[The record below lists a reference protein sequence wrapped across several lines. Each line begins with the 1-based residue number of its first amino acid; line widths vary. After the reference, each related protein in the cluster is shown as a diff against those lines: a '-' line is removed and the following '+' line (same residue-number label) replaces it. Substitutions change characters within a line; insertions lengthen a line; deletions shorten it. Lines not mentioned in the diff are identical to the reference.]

1 MNVDD
6 EHDATVGRL
15 KQKPRTDWRR
25 GAAASRRRQTGQ
37 ASRARSNKNPFA
49 SIGGLGFTRR
59 PRPMAAPQ
67 PSPPATV
74 TPPRHHDPGVDL
86 EIKDAQLIFNA
97 VWNELLEERG
107 KNYLRFA
114 KEIILL
120 GGAPGAG
127 KGTNTRFILNARGL
141 TCDSI
146 VVSDLLDSPV
156 ARRIKEAGGLVGDK
170 EVVGLV
176 FRKLLELEYRDGAVL
191 DGFPRTKVQVECLK
205 LLVEKMREL
214 HREFYDT
221 PLHGHFRLPVI
232 HIMVLFVEEKVS
244 IERQLKRGRDIQAH
258 NDEVAATGIGEV
270 QELRATD
277 LDVAAARR
285 RYRVFK
291 EQTWE
296 ALQSL
301 KKTFFYHFINA
312 NGPVAEVEANIT
324 RELEYQSSLE
334 LDPKTF
340 GRLRHLPLARDII
353 VHARQELVR
362 RLDDYEFEHPEL
374 FQRVIEFIEKK
385 AMPIVIRHA
394 ISGVATV
401 NSEEPLLHD
410 PHALAMLIDI
420 FSERGY
426 HAVVDLHRIEIPEKV
441 DLQTGAI
448 TCREKK
454 VFRITI
460 RFKGSEIRRG

>member
-1 MNVDD
+1 M
-6 EHDATVGRL
+6 
-15 KQKPRTDWRR
+15 
-25 GAAASRRRQTGQ
+25 AAATEPTSTPD
-37 ASRARSNKNPFA
+37 A
-49 SIGGLGFTRR
+49 LR
-59 PRPMAAPQ
+59 PAPAQ
-67 PSPPATV
+67 
-74 TPPRHHDPGVDL
+74 PPRADL

-97 VWNELLEERG
+97 VWNELVEERG
-107 KNYLRFA
+107 RNYLRFA

-120 GGAPGAG
+120 GGAPGSG
-127 KGTNTRFILNARGL
+127 KGTNTGFILNARGL
-141 TCDSI
+141 TCESI
-146 VVSDLLDSPV
+146 VVSDLLDSPA
-156 ARRIKEAGGLVGDK
+156 ARKIKENGGLVGDK

-176 FRKLLELEYRDGAVL
+176 FRKLLELDYRDGAVL

-205 LLVEKMREL
+205 LLVGKMREL

-221 PLHGHFRLPVI
+221 PLHGHFRLPII

-244 IERQLKRGRDIQAH
+244 IDRQLQRGRDIQAH
-258 NDEVAATGIGEV
+258 NEEVTATGIGEL
-270 QELRATD
+270 QELRTTD

-285 RYRVFK
+285 RYQVFK

-312 NGPVAEVEANIT
+312 NGQIEEVEENIKK
-324 RELEYQSSLE
+324 ELEYQSSLE

-353 VHARQELVR
+353 IHARQELVR

-374 FQRVIEFIEKK
+374 FARVIEFVEKK
-385 AMPIVIRHA
+385 IMPIVIRHA
-394 ISGVATV
+394 ISGVATI

-410 PHALAMLIDI
+410 AHALAMLIDV

-426 HAVVDLHRIEIPEKV
+426 HALIDLHRIEVPERV

>member
-1 MNVDD
+1 MPAARESSAPPNSVSPGKHR
-6 EHDATVGRL
+6 ES
-15 KQKPRTDWRR
+15 
-25 GAAASRRRQTGQ
+25 GA
-37 ASRARSNKNPFA
+37 
-49 SIGGLGFTRR
+49 
-59 PRPMAAPQ
+59 
-67 PSPPATV
+67 
-74 TPPRHHDPGVDL
+74 DL

-97 VWNELLEERG
+97 VWNELIEERG
-107 KNYLRFA
+107 RNYLRFA
-114 KEIILL
+114 REIILL
-120 GGAPGAG
+120 GGAPGSG

-146 VVSDLLDSPV
+146 VVSDLLDSPA
-156 ARRIKEAGGLVGDK
+156 ARKIKENGGLVGDK

-176 FRKLLELEYRDGAVL
+176 FRKLLDLEYRDGAVL

-214 HREFYDT
+214 HREHYDT
-221 PLHGHFRLPVI
+221 PLHAHFRLPVI

-277 LDVAAARR
+277 LDVTAARR
-285 RYRVFK
+285 RYQVFK

-312 NGPVAEVEANIT
+312 NGPIAEVEENIKK
-324 RELEYQSSLE
+324 ELEYQSSLE

-353 VHARQELVR
+353 IHARQELVR
-362 RLDDYEFEHPEL
+362 RLDGYEFDQPEL
-374 FQRVIEFIEKK
+374 FQKVVEFVDKRI
-385 AMPIVIRHA
+385 MPIVIRHA

-410 PHALAMLIDI
+410 SHALAMLIDI

-426 HAVVDLHRIEIPEKV
+426 HALVDLHRIEVPERV

>member
-1 MNVDD
+1 
-6 EHDATVGRL
+6 
-15 KQKPRTDWRR
+15 
-25 GAAASRRRQTGQ
+25 
-37 ASRARSNKNPFA
+37 
-49 SIGGLGFTRR
+49 
-59 PRPMAAPQ
+59 MAEAIEQ
-67 PSPPATV
+67 L
-74 TPPRHHDPGVDL
+74 TPPDEAEPTPAPAAVTDL

-97 VWNELLEERG
+97 VWNELIEERG
-107 KNYLRFA
+107 RNYLRFA

-120 GGAPGAG
+120 GGAPGSG

-146 VVSDLLDSPV
+146 VVSDLLDSAA
-156 ARRIKEAGGLVGDK
+156 ARKIKESGGLVGDK

-176 FRKLLELEYRDGAVL
+176 FRKLLELDYRDGAVL

-205 LLVEKMREL
+205 LLVENMRAL

-221 PLHGHFRLPVI
+221 PLHGHFRLPIV

-244 IERQLKRGRDIQAH
+244 IDRQLKRGREIQAH
-258 NDEVAATGIGEV
+258 NEEVTSTGIGEL

-285 RYRVFK
+285 RYQVFK

-312 NGPVAEVEANIT
+312 NGPITEVEENIKK
-324 RELEYQSSLE
+324 ELEYQSSLE

-353 VHARQELVR
+353 IHARQELVR

-374 FQRVIEFIEKK
+374 FARVIEFIEKK
-385 AMPIVIRHA
+385 VMPIVMRHA
-394 ISGVATV
+394 ISGVANV
-401 NSEEPLLHD
+401 NSEDLLLHD
-410 PHALAMLIDI
+410 SHALAMLIDI

-426 HAVVDLHRIEIPEKV
+426 HAVVDLHRIEIPEKI
-441 DLQTGAI
+441 DLATGVI
-448 TCREKK
+448 SCREKK
-454 VFRITI
+454 VYRITI